1 MSQASDGSNCRHC
14 QEPFPSDS
22 ARFCSECGE
31 PRFQRKQCLLCQL
44 HVPDRKKCKNCL
56 APLNPNEFDYTP
68 LKRCSNP
75 ECNAYLVQ
83 ELQKCYKCHKE
94 QVLECIPPSVPDPQP
109 ISDLSSNL
117 HIYEPVC
124 PTATISRGAVTGMV
138 RDIPNNAATEMVTRL
153 ALKF

>member
-1 MSQASDGSNCRHC
+1 MSQASDGSALSNCRHC
-14 QEPFPSDS
+14 QEPFPSVN
-22 ARFCSECGE
+22 ARFCSQCGKL
-31 PRFQRKQCLLCQL
+31 RFQRKQCLLCQL

-56 APLNPNEFDYTP
+56 APLNPNEFYYTP
-68 LKRCSNP
+68 LKCCSNR

-94 QVLECIPPSVPDPQP
+94 QECIPPRVPDPQP
-109 ISDLSSNL
+109 ISDELS

-124 PTATISRGAVTGMV
+124 PTATIPSDSITQKV
-138 RDIPNNAATEMVTRL
+138 RDIPKNPATGMVTRL